1 MITDTK
7 VLSSEQWQG
16 FTRWAPPHVGAPLP
30 AEPKASDAPALP
42 TVRDLEALEQQARDE
57 GYAAGLAEGRA
68 AADETLRAQLAR
80 FETLIDAAARPLQAF
95 DEATEQEL
103 ARLAMIAARRVIAR
117 ELSLTPALI
126 VQAVRQAALALPTAT
141 RALRVRLHPDDLSLL
156 RELDASEA
164 HWQLLADP
172 ELARG
177 DCILES
183 ERSRLD
189 ARVETRLAAIVDAV
203 LGADLLGADDIDVD
217 SESAA

>member
-1 MITDTK
+1 MITDGK
-7 VLSSEQWQG
+7 VLSREQLQG
-16 FTRWAPPHVGAPLP
+16 FTRWAPPQVGTALP
-30 AEPKASDAPALP
+30 PEPKVSDAPAQP

-57 GYAAGLAEGRA
+57 GYAAGLAEGRT
-68 AADETLRAQLAR
+68 AADESLRAQMAR
-80 FETLIDAAARPLQAF
+80 FETLLDAAARPLQAF
-95 DEATEQEL
+95 DDATEQEL
-103 ARLAMIAARRVIAR
+103 ARLAMVTARRVIAR

-141 RALRVRLHPDDLSLL
+141 RALRVRLHPDDLNLL

-177 DCILES
+177 DCVLES

-189 ARVETRLAAIVDAV
+189 ARVETRLSAIVDAV
-203 LGADLLGADDIDVD
+203 LGADLPGVDEIDGANED
-217 SESAA
+217 AA